1 MAEDDSDTYWVM
13 SREELQ
19 CLGSPRR
26 YDIVDHLAAAGPMS
40 IRDLAKRIGAQPSAL
55 YHHRSKSHKRSFGTM
70 MCSTRSWL

>member
-26 YDIVDHLAAAGPMS
+26 YDIVDHLAALRAADDPAYTGLNLVLADLTLRHPS
-40 IRDLAKRIGAQPSAL
+40 IHVTLLAR
-55 YHHRSKSHKRSFGTM
+55 
-70 MCSTRSWL
+70 